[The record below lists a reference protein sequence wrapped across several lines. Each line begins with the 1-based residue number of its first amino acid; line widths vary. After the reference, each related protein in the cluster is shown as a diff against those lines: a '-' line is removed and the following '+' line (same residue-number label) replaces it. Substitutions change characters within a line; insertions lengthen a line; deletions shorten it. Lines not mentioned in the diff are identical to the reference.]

1 MIEVDVTLERP
12 GFRLEVAFS
21 TSTRTL
27 GIFGPSGAGKS
38 TILAIIAGLIRPDR
52 GLIRIDGR
60 TLFDAAQGIDVRVDR
75 RRIGMVFQDLRLLP
89 HLTVAGNL
97 RYGPR
102 ARGGDPDDLIGLLEL
117 GPLLDRNVA
126 DLSGGE
132 RQRVAIGRALLVRPD
147 LVLLDEPT
155 ASLDGRLRAE
165 VLGHLE
171 RLQGRTGRPMIQVS
185 HRLGDLLQLTEELL
199 VVDEGRVVGQGRYP
213 DLLQD
218 ATVLPTLRHRGVV
231 NRLRG
236 RTTEAADVMVIS
248 GTAIGLVTPSAPSTD
263 RDPATDVVLEF
274 DPADVAL
281 ARTRVEGTSIG
292 NQVEGTVT
300 RWTDDGV
307 GVFVEVRLGA
317 DGPTVAAEI
326 GRESLVAL
334 GIEAGRP
341 IVCLLKRQAI
351 RIL

>member
-12 GFRLEVAFS
+12 GFHLEVAFS
-21 TSTRTL
+21 TAAGTL

-102 ARGGDPDDLIGLLEL
+102 AREGDPDDLIGLLEL

-132 RQRVAIGRALLVRPD
+132 RQRVAVGRALLVRPD

-155 ASLDGRLRAE
+155 ASLDGRLRTE
-165 VLGHLE
+165 ILDHLE
-171 RLQGRTGRPMIQVS
+171 RLQERNGRPMIQVS
-185 HRLGDLLQLTEELL
+185 HRLGDLLQLAEELL
-199 VVDEGRVVGQGRYP
+199 VIDEGRVVGQGRYSE
-213 DLLQD
+213 LLQD
-218 ATVLPTLRHRGVV
+218 VTVLPTLRRRGVV

-236 RTTEAADVMVIS
+236 RTTGSAEVMVLP
-248 GTAIGLVTPSAPSTD
+248 GTAIELVTP
-263 RDPATDVVLEF
+263 ATHRGADADVVIEF

-281 ARTRVEGTSIG
+281 ARHRVDGTSIR
-292 NQVEGTVT
+292 NQVEGIVT
-300 RWTDDGV
+300 RWTDDGA
-307 GVFVEVRLGA
+307 GVFVEVRLGVE
-317 DGPTVAAEI
+317 GPTLAAEI
-326 GRESLVAL
+326 GRESLAEL
-334 GIEAGRP
+334 EIEAGRP
-341 IVCLLKRQAI
+341 VVCLIKRQAI

>member
-21 TSTRTL
+21 TSAKTL
-27 GIFGPSGAGKS
+27 GVFGPSGGGKS

-52 GLIRIDGR
+52 GTIRIDDR
-60 TLFDAAQGIDVRVDR
+60 TLFDASRGIDVRVDR
-75 RRIGMVFQDLRLLP
+75 RRIGMVFQDLRLFP
-89 HLTVAGNL
+89 HLTVSRNL
-97 RYGPR
+97 RYGSG
-102 ARGGDPDDLIGLLEL
+102 ARDGDPDDLIGLLEL

-132 RQRVAIGRALLVRPD
+132 RQRVAIGRALLRRPD

-165 VLGHLE
+165 ILDHLE
-171 RLQGRTGRPMIQVS
+171 RLQGRAGRPMIQVS

-199 VVDEGRVVGQGRYP
+199 VVDGGRVVGQGRYP
-213 DLLQD
+213 DLMQD
-218 ATVLPTLRHRGVV
+218 ATVLPTLRRRGVV

-236 RTTEAADVMVIS
+236 RTTEAADVLVIS
-248 GTAIGLVTPSAPSTD
+248 GTTIELVTPSMD
-263 RDPATDVVLEF
+263 RDSARNVVLEF

-281 ARTRVEGTSIG
+281 ARHRVEGTSIG
-292 NQVEGTVT
+292 NQIEGTIT
-300 RWTDDGV
+300 RWTDDGA

-317 DGPTVAAEI
+317 EGPTIAAEI

-334 GIEAGRP
+334 DIEAGRP

>member
-1 MIEVDVTLERP
+1 MIEFDVTLDRP
-12 GFRLEVAFS
+12 GFRLEVAF
-21 TSTRTL
+21 TTETPNL

-38 TILAIIAGLIRPDR
+38 TILAMIAGLIRPDR
-52 GLIRIDGR
+52 GVIRIDGR
-60 TLFDAAQGIDVRVDR
+60 TLFDATRGIDVRVDR

-102 ARGGDPDDLIGLLEL
+102 ARRGDPDGLVELLEL

-132 RQRVAIGRALLVRPD
+132 RQRVALGRALLIRPD

-165 VLGHLE
+165 ILGHLE
-171 RLQGRTGRPMIQVS
+171 HLRDRTGRPMIQVS

-199 VVDEGRVVGQGRYP
+199 VVDGGRVVGQGRYP
-213 DLLQD
+213 DLIQD
-218 ATVLPTLRHRGVV
+218 ASVLPTLRRRGVV

-236 RTTEAADVMVIS
+236 RTTEVAGVMTIP
-248 GTAIGLVTPSAPSTD
+248 GTTIEFVTPPTNPGPDA
-263 RDPATDVVLEF
+263 DVVLEF

-281 ARTRVEGTSIG
+281 AKRRVEGTSIG
-292 NQVEGTVT
+292 NQIEGTVT
-300 RWTDDGV
+300 RWTDDGA

-317 DGPTVAAEI
+317 DGPTLAAEI
-326 GRESLVAL
+326 GRESLAAL
-334 GIEAGRP
+334 EIDRGRP

-351 RIL
+351 RVL

>member
-12 GFRLEVAFS
+12 GFRLEVEFS
-21 TSTRTL
+21 TTATTL

-38 TILAIIAGLIRPDR
+38 TILAMIAGLVRPDR
-52 GLIRIDGR
+52 GSIRIGGR
-60 TLFDAAQGIDVRVDR
+60 TLFDADRGIDVRIDR

-97 RYGPR
+97 SYGPR
-102 ARGGDPDDLIGLLEL
+102 ARAGDPDDLIGLLEL
-117 GPLLDRNVA
+117 GPLLGRGVA

-155 ASLDGRLRAE
+155 ASLDGRLRTE
-165 VLGHLE
+165 ILGHLD
-171 RLQGRTGRPMIQVS
+171 RLQARTGRPMIHVS

-199 VVDEGRVVGQGRYP
+199 VVDRGRAVGRGRYP
-213 DLLQD
+213 DLIQD
-218 ATVLPTLRHRGVV
+218 AAVLPTLRRRGLV

-236 RTTEAADVMVIS
+236 RTTRAADVTTIVD
-248 GTAIGLVTPSAPSTD
+248 TAIDLVTPATD
-263 RDPATDVVLEF
+263 REPDHDVVIEF

-281 ARTRVEGTSIG
+281 ARNRVEGTSIG
-292 NQVEGTVT
+292 NQIEGTVT
-300 RWTDDGV
+300 RWTDDGI

-317 DGPTVAAEI
+317 AGPTLAAEV
-326 GRESLVAL
+326 GRESVAAL
-334 GIEAGRP
+334 GIETGRP
-341 IVCLLKRQAI
+341 VVCLLKRQAI

>member
-12 GFRLEVAFS
+12 GFRLEVAFR
-21 TSTRTL
+21 TSATTL

-52 GLIRIDGR
+52 GVVRIDGR
-60 TLFDAAQGIDVRVDR
+60 TLFDAAEGIDVRVDR

-132 RQRVAIGRALLVRPD
+132 RQRVAVGRALLVRPD

-165 VLGHLE
+165 ILGHLE
-171 RLQGRTGRPMIQVS
+171 RLRDRTGRPMIQVS

-199 VVDEGRVVGQGRYP
+199 VVDDGRVVGQGRYP
-213 DLLQD
+213 DLIQD
-218 ATVLPTLRHRGVV
+218 ATVLPTLRRRGVV
-231 NRLRG
+231 NRLQG
-236 RTTEAADVMVIS
+236 RTTEAVGVVRIPD
-248 GTAIGLVTPSAPSTD
+248 TAIEFVTPRSD
-263 RDPATDVVLEF
+263 RGPDEAIILEF

-281 ARTRVEGTSIG
+281 ARHRVEGTSIG
-292 NQVEGTVT
+292 NQIEGVVT
-300 RWTDDGV
+300 RWTDDGA
-307 GVFVEVRLGA
+307 GVFVEVRLGT
-317 DGPTVAAEI
+317 DGPTLAAEV
-326 GRESLVAL
+326 GRESLAAL
-334 GIEAGRP
+334 GIEVGRP

-351 RIL
+351 RVR